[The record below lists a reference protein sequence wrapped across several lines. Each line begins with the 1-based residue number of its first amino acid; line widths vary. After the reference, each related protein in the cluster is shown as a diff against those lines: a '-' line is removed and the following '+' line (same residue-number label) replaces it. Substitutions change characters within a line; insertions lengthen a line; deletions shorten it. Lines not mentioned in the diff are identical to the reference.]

1 MLLRVCFLVFVNH
14 FSGQI
19 GTPQSTPSTIV
30 TQLCAVILLSHSG
43 IGSGLTQTQRGEN
56 ATEQDLVARVVLEI
70 LLL

>member
-19 GTPQSTPSTIV
+19 GTPQSTPLTIV

-43 IGSGLTQTQRGEN
+43 IGGLTQTQRGEK